1 MRAGSR
7 SAASVQAS
15 HAATAAAAAAIGRA
29 DELRCLSVPT
39 FQRLMEYFVIWRRPR
54 VFPSYFLFLH
64 GEALAAAAEGLN
76 KPAKNN

>member
-15 HAATAAAAAAIGRA
+15 HAAAAAAVGRA